1 MGHDRWV
8 ADAGGIEEFG
18 LKQERAFQRNLPDL
32 GIKPI
37 LKVCARMIPT
47 LASGAS

>member
-1 MGHDRWV
+1 MGHDHWV
-8 ADAGGIEEFG
+8 ADARGIEAFG